1 MSLPCGANLN
11 LDAITSASTDLKD
24 SLKSKLGGAGT
35 FTSASDLK
43 SLVDGKASTLT
54 AQVTELLPTLPTI
67 PPLSFQTELT
77 SLAGIN
83 LSSPQGLLDYKSK
96 LSSIT
101 ENFGSALS
109 SGGFNL
115 DDLVAQAAPALSTA
129 TDALSGALDPSASA
143 SSLIND
149 AISEASSVA
158 SSLGSI
164 VSGGA
169 SFDVCKDCPNFELEA
184 GATEAIQKAQN
195 SVLAQAE
202 GAIEKIAEIE
212 TNVDFN
218 ADISALT
225 TKASNIL
232 ARPEVQAK
240 ISSDIASAQE
250 QQSAD
255 IQGAITDVTA
265 AAQPIIKEVT
275 PVLEELSGKSLSTKL
290 PKNIN
295 IPKNLFRK

>member
-1 MSLPCGANLN
+1 MALCGANLN
-11 LDAITSASTDLKD
+11 FDAITSASTDLKD

-54 AQVTELLPTLPTI
+54 AQVQGLLPTLPTV
-67 PPLSFQTELT
+67 PPLSFQSELT
-77 SLAGIN
+77 ALAGIN
-83 LSSPQGLLDYKSK
+83 LSTPQGLLDYQSK

-101 ENFGSALS
+101 NNFGDALS
-109 SGGFNL
+109 SSGFSL
-115 DDLVAQAAPALSTA
+115 DDLVSQFAPSIPGFST
-129 TDALSGALDPSASA
+129 SA
-143 SSLIND
+143 
-149 AISEASSVA
+149 
-158 SSLGSI
+158 
-164 VSGGA
+164 
-169 SFDVCKDCPNFELEA
+169 DVCKDCPNFEIPS
-184 GATEAIQKAQN
+184 GATEAFQSAQN

-202 GAIEKIAEIE
+202 GAVEKIADIQ

-250 QQSAD
+250 QQAAD
-255 IQGAITDVTA
+255 IQSGIDLI
-265 AAQPIIKEVT
+265 PD
-275 PVLEELSGKSLSTKL
+275 ELSAVIPPVKL
-290 PKNIN
+290 P
-295 IPKNLFRK
+295 FS

>member
-1 MSLPCGANLN
+1 M
-11 LDAITSASTDLKD
+11 
-24 SLKSKLGGAGT
+24 
-35 FTSASDLK
+35 
-43 SLVDGKASTLT
+43 
-54 AQVTELLPTLPTI
+54 
-67 PPLSFQTELT
+67 
-77 SLAGIN
+77 
-83 LSSPQGLLDYKSK
+83 
-96 LSSIT
+96 
-101 ENFGSALS
+101 
-109 SGGFNL
+109 
-115 DDLVAQAAPALSTA
+115 
-129 TDALSGALDPSASA
+129 SGALDPSASA

-202 GAIEKIAEIE
+202 GAIEKIADIE

-218 ADISALT
+218 AEISTLT

-250 QQSAD
+250 QISAD
-255 IQGAITDVTA
+255 IQGGITDVTE

-275 PVLEELSGKSLSTKL
+275 PVLNELSGMSLSTKIPQNL
-290 PKNIN
+290 KPPKGLF
-295 IPKNLFRK
+295 PK

>member
-11 LDAITSASTDLKD
+11 LDAITSASTDFKD

-43 SLVDGKASTLT
+43 SLADSKMSSVT
-54 AQVTELLPTLPTI
+54 AQVQGLLPTLPTV

-83 LSSPQGLLDYKSK
+83 LSTPQGLLDYQSK

-129 TDALSGALDPSASA
+129 TGALSGALDPSASA

-164 VSGGA
+164 ASGGA

-202 GAIEKIAEIE
+202 GAIEKIADIE

-218 ADISALT
+218 AEISTLT
-225 TKASNIL
+225 TKANKIL
-232 ARPEVQAK
+232 ADPDVQAQ
-240 ISSDIASAQE
+240 ISSDVASASTQIE
-250 QQSAD
+250 KDISSGLDKIPADLSAV
-255 IQGAITDVTA
+255 IPEGGISI
-265 AAQPIIKEVT
+265 PNISSKF
-275 PVLEELSGKSLSTKL
+275 
-290 PKNIN
+290 PKKF
-295 IPKNLFRK
+295 PL

>member
-11 LDAITSASTDLKD
+11 LDAITSASTDFKD

-43 SLVDGKASTLT
+43 SLADSKMSSVT

-109 SGGFNL
+109 SGGFNI
-115 DDLVAQAAPALSTA
+115 DDLVAQAAPTLSAA
-129 TDALSGALDPSASA
+129 TGALSGALDPSASA

-184 GATEAIQKAQN
+184 GATEALQKAQN

-275 PVLEELSGKSLSTKL
+275 PVLEELSGKSLSVKL
-290 PKNIN
+290 PKKF
-295 IPKNLFRK
+295 PL

>member
-1 MSLPCGANLN
+1 MSLPCGANVDFN
-11 LDAITSASTDLKD
+11 AITDATSDLKTKLT
-24 SLKSKLGGAGT
+24 SQLGGN
-35 FTSASDLK
+35 FTSASALK
-43 SLVDGKASTLT
+43 DAVSANITSVSANLSNMLPAIPEVPKLNFQSELT
-54 AQVTELLPTLPTI
+54 A
-67 PPLSFQTELT
+67 
-77 SLAGIN
+77 LAGIN
-83 LSSPQGLLDYKSK
+83 LSTPQGVLDYQSK

-109 SGGFNL
+109 GAGFSL

-184 GATEAIQKAQN
+184 GATEALQKAQN

-250 QQSAD
+250 QISAD
-255 IQGAITDVTA
+255 IQGGITDVTA

-275 PVLEELSGKSLSTKL
+275 PVLEELSGKSLSIKL
-290 PKNIN
+290 PKKF
-295 IPKNLFRK
+295 PL

>member
-11 LDAITSASTDLKD
+11 LDAITSASTDLKT

-54 AQVTELLPTLPTI
+54 AQVQGLLPTLPTI

-83 LSSPQGLLDYKSK
+83 LSTPQGLLDYQSK

-101 ENFGSALS
+101 KNFGSALS

-129 TDALSGALDPSASA
+129 TGALSGALDPSASA

-164 VSGGA
+164 TSGGA
-169 SFDVCKDCPNFELEA
+169 SFDICKDCPNFELEA

-202 GAIEKIAEIE
+202 GAVEKIADIQ

-218 ADISALT
+218 AEISTLT
-225 TKASNIL
+225 TKANKIL
-232 ARPEVQAK
+232 ADPEVQAK

-250 QQSAD
+250 QQAAD
-255 IQGAITDVTA
+255 IQSGIDLI
-265 AAQPIIKEVT
+265 PD
-275 PVLEELSGKSLSTKL
+275 ELSTVIPPVKL
-290 PKNIN
+290 P
-295 IPKNLFRK
+295 FS

>member
-11 LDAITSASTDLKD
+11 LDAITSASTDLKT

-54 AQVTELLPTLPTI
+54 AQVQGLLPTLPTI

-77 SLAGIN
+77 ALAGIN
-83 LSSPQGLLDYKSK
+83 LSTPQGLLDYQSK

-129 TDALSGALDPSASA
+129 TGALSGALDPSASA

-164 VSGGA
+164 ASGGA
-169 SFDVCKDCPNFELEA
+169 SFDICKDCPNFELEA

-202 GAIEKIAEIE
+202 GALEKLADIQ
-212 TNVDFN
+212 TNTDFN
-218 ADISALT
+218 ADISA
-225 TKASNIL
+225 
-232 ARPEVQAK
+232 
-240 ISSDIASAQE
+240 ISF
-250 QQSAD
+250 
-255 IQGAITDVTA
+255 
-265 AAQPIIKEVT
+265 
-275 PVLEELSGKSLSTKL
+275 L
-290 PKNIN
+290 
-295 IPKNLFRK
+295 

>member
-1 MSLPCGANLN
+1 MSLPCGANVDFN
-11 LDAITSASTDLKD
+11 AITDATSDLKTKLT
-24 SLKSKLGGAGT
+24 SQLGGN
-35 FTSASDLK
+35 FTSASALK
-43 SLVDGKASTLT
+43 SAVSDNISSVSANLSNMLPAIPEVPKLNFQSELT
-54 AQVTELLPTLPTI
+54 A
-67 PPLSFQTELT
+67 
-77 SLAGIN
+77 LAGIN
-83 LSSPQGLLDYKSK
+83 LSTPQGVLDYQSK

-109 SGGFNL
+109 GAGFSL
-115 DDLVAQAAPALSTA
+115 DDLVAQAAPTLSAA
-129 TDALSGALDPSASA
+129 TGALSGALDPSASA

-164 VSGGA
+164 ASGGA

-202 GAIEKIAEIE
+202 GAIEKIADIE

-218 ADISALT
+218 AEISTLT

-250 QQSAD
+250 QKSAD
-255 IQGAITDVTA
+255 IQGGITDVTE
-265 AAQPIIKEVT
+265 AAQQIIKEVK
-275 PVLEELSGKSLSTKL
+275 PVLNELSGMSISTKI
-290 PKNIN
+290 PKNIK
-295 IPKNLFRK
+295 ID

>member
-11 LDAITSASTDLKD
+11 LDAITSASTDLKN

-184 GATEAIQKAQN
+184 GATEALQKAQN

-275 PVLEELSGKSLSTKL
+275 PVLEELSGKSLSIKL
-290 PKNIN
+290 PKKF
-295 IPKNLFRK
+295 PL